1 PRRRDPLLGRG
12 CRKRVRAFRRRRARR
27 QPRPDHPGAVPA
39 CALGGLRQGDRERPD
54 QVRRS
59 RADDPVDAQGWRQAV
74 RRAEFPAGERRAR
87 RRARRTRNRAGLHGS
102 TSGCATGT
110 GRPMSWPVPGFP
122 APGASTEAPLEMLS
136 ACHARIERQCATLRR
151 LVPHLAAHGADDE
164 ARTAAANVLRYFDS
178 AAKHHHDDEEKDLF
192 PALIESMA
200 GSDAVCLRDLTDA
213 LSADHRALDAAWQ
226 RVRASLASIAA
237 GSSASLPGDDVEA
250 LVNRYQQHIER
261 EEKELLPMAARLPA
275 DDELAR
281 IGKAMRERRGIGE
294 G

>member
-1 PRRRDPLLGRG
+1 M
-12 CRKRVRAFRRRRARR
+12 
-27 QPRPDHPGAVPA
+27 
-39 CALGGLRQGDRERPD
+39 
-54 QVRRS
+54 S
-59 RADDPVDAQGWRQAV
+59 R
-74 RRAEFPAGERRAR
+74 
-87 RRARRTRNRAGLHGS
+87 
-102 TSGCATGT
+102 
-110 GRPMSWPVPGFP
+110 PVPGFP

-226 RVRASLASIAA
+226 RVRASLARIAA
-237 GSSASLPGDDVEA
+237 GTSASLPGDDVEA

-261 EEKELLPMAARLPA
+261 EEKELLPMAARLLA